1 MVNRKAPARAEMMFL
16 AYSLMG
22 ANRSLKGLSE
32 IAVKMGAPVSR
43 NTLERYSARFGWQDR
58 VDAFDKEA
66 QAETQHALIRTVA
79 DMNEGQAVAGHAFQ
93 AWAMENAAA
102 LRATGERLE
111 VKDIVAVYRA
121 GVDSERNALGEP
133 TSRTEHTI
141 VSINAMVAEIGT
153 VFLRANDLTDADD
166 RAREYAQGA
175 DAALKLLGTELS
187 DGPQA

>member
-1 MVNRKAPARAEMMFL
+1 MANRKAPARADLLFL
-16 AYSLMG
+16 VYALLG
-22 ANRSLKGLSE
+22 KDRSLRLVSE
-32 IAVKMGAPVSR
+32 RAEMVGVKVS
-43 NTLERYSARFGWQDR
+43 NSTVENYSAKYHWGDR
-58 VDAFDKEA
+58 LAEVDA
-66 QAETQHALIRTVA
+66 QAVTETQHALIRTVA
-79 DMNEGQAVAGHAFQ
+79 EMNEGQAVAGHAFQ

-102 LRATGERLE
+102 LRAAGATLD

-175 DAALKLLGTELS
+175 DAALKLLGSELS
-187 DGPQA
+187 DGPPA

>member
-1 MVNRKAPARAEMMFL
+1 MMFM
-16 AYSLMG
+16 AYALMG
-22 ANRSLKGLSE
+22 ATRSLSGLAE
-32 IAVKMGAPVSR
+32 ISGRMGLKVST
-43 NTLERYSARFGWQDR
+43 NTLERYSVRFGWQDR
-58 VDAFDKEA
+58 VDAFDKDA

-102 LRATGERLE
+102 LRAAGATLD
-111 VKDIVAVYRA
+111 VQDIVAVYRA
-121 GVDSERNALGEP
+121 GVDSERNAIGEP

-153 VFLRANDLTDADD
+153 VFLRANDLADADD

-175 DAALKLLGTELS
+175 DAALKLLGAELS
-187 DGPQA
+187 DGPSA